1 MTALK
6 RPEPTPSRDS
16 AFFWDGLREG
26 KLLGQRCRGCG
37 KLRHPPRPV
46 CPDCGSLEWD
56 AVPLSGRGRVHAW
69 IKPVHPP
76 LPMFEEGY
84 LVALIELEE
93 GIRILSN
100 LCDVSPE
107 DVENDMPVEVFYIT
121 LNEGEACLHQFR
133 PSPEVSDD

>member
-26 KLLGQRCRGCG
+26 KLLGQRCGGCE

-46 CPDCGSLEWD
+46 CPDCGSLEWE
-56 AVPLSGRGRVHAW
+56 ATPLSGRGRVHAW

-100 LCDVSPE
+100 LCDVAPE

-121 LNEGEACLHQFR
+121 LNEGDACLHQFR
-133 PSPEVSDD
+133 PSPEASDE

>member
-26 KLLGQRCRGCG
+26 KLLGQSCGGCG

-46 CPDCGSLEWD
+46 CPDCGSLEWE
-56 AVPLSGRGRVHAW
+56 AIPLSGRGRVHAW

-100 LCDVSPE
+100 LCDVAPE
-107 DVENDMPVEVFYIT
+107 DIENDMPVEVFYIT
-121 LNEGEACLHQFR
+121 LNEGDACLHQFR
-133 PSPEVSDD
+133 PSPEASDE

>member
-1 MTALK
+1 MTELK
-6 RPEPTPSRDS
+6 RPEPSPSRDS
-16 AFFWDGLREG
+16 AFFWDGLREE
-26 KLLGQRCRGCG
+26 KLLGQGCRDCE

-56 AVPLSGRGRVHAW
+56 PIVLSGRGRVHSW

-76 LPMFEEGY
+76 LPMFGDDY

-100 LCDVSPE
+100 LCDVAME
-107 DVENDMPVEVFYIT
+107 DVRNDMPVEVFYIK
-121 LNEGEACLHQFR
+121 LNDSEACLHQFR
-133 PSPEVSDD
+133 PCDEAQHD

>member
-16 AFFWDGLREG
+16 TFFWDGLREG
-26 KLLGQRCRGCG
+26 KLLGQSCVGCG

-46 CPDCGSLEWD
+46 CPDCGSLEWE

-76 LPMFEEGY
+76 LPMFDEGY

-100 LCDVSPE
+100 LCDVAPE
-107 DVENDMPVEVFYIT
+107 DVENEMPVEVFYIT
-121 LNEGEACLHQFR
+121 LNEGDACLHQFR
-133 PSPEVSDD
+133 PSPEASDD